1 MKAKALVKIFYTWY
15 RQAIRHTKYRWLVI
29 LATLFYW
36 VMPVDLAPD
45 WLPILGWLDDGVL
58 ATMLITEVSE
68 LLISSR
74 NRRKTEDT
82 AVTDEVLSSKSV

>member
-1 MKAKALVKIFYTWY
+1 MKAFVKIFYTWY

-45 WLPILGWLDDGVL
+45 WIPLLGWLDDGVL
-58 ATMLITEVSE
+58 ATMLVTEVSE
-68 LLISSR
+68 LLMSYRSR
-74 NRRKTEDT
+74 QKS
-82 AVTDEVLSSKSV
+82 DEVKVEQELETKSV